1 MGRWTVPA
9 VTALAAATVAL
20 TPIAPAMAEA
30 AGLKMIN
37 VHGDP
42 HILLVM
48 TPNHL
53 PSGRV
58 EDDIRLVNRS
68 TEAYCF
74 RFEVYD
80 EAWVYVPRRVSVVTA
95 PPNSAYQVVKLGIY
109 APGSK
114 YRFKFNGIYLKD
126 SGATDCRRANFP
138 ATTAD

>member
-1 MGRWTVPA
+1 MARWTVPA
-9 VTALAAATVAL
+9 ASALALLGATLAPMSPAVAG
-20 TPIAPAMAEA
+20 

-42 HILLVM
+42 RIILVL

-58 EDDIRLVNRS
+58 EDDVRLVNRS
-68 TEAYCF
+68 NDTYCF

-95 PPNSAYQVVKLGIY
+95 PPGTAYRVVKLGIY

-114 YRFKFNGIYLKD
+114 YRFKFNGVYLKN
-126 SGATDCRRANFP
+126 SGADDCRRAQFP
-138 ATTAD
+138 STTAG

>member
-1 MGRWTVPA
+1 VSPA
-9 VTALAAATVAL
+9 G
-20 TPIAPAMAEA
+20 AE

-42 HILLVM
+42 QILLVL

-58 EDDIRLVNRS
+58 EDDVRLVNRS
-68 TEAYCF
+68 GETYCF

-80 EAWVYVPRRVSVVTA
+80 EEWVYVPRRISVMTA
-95 PPNSAYQVVKLGIY
+95 PPNTAYRVVKLGIY

-114 YRFKFNGIYLKD
+114 YRFKFNGVYLKD
-126 SGATDCRRANFP
+126 SNATDCRRAQFP
-138 ATTAD
+138 ANLSE

>member
-1 MGRWTVPA
+1 MSHRTLSAAAGLIAAA
-9 VTALAAATVAL
+9 VALAPVTPAL
-20 TPIAPAMAEA
+20 AER

-42 HILLVM
+42 KILLVL

-58 EDDIRLVNRS
+58 EDDVRLVNRS
-68 TEAYCF
+68 TESYCF

-80 EAWVYVPRRVSVVTA
+80 EAWVYVPRHISVVTA

-114 YRFKFNGIYLKD
+114 YRFKFNGVYLKD
-126 SGATDCRRANFP
+126 SGSTDCRRAQFP
-138 ATTAD
+138 ASTAE

>member
-1 MGRWTVPA
+1 MARWTVPA
-9 VTALAAATVAL
+9 ASALAVLAMAL
-20 TPIAPAMAEA
+20 TPITPAVAG

-42 HILLVM
+42 RIILVL

-58 EDDIRLVNRS
+58 EDDVRLVNRS
-68 TEAYCF
+68 ADTYCF

-95 PPNSAYQVVKLGIY
+95 PPGTAYRVVKLGIY

-114 YRFKFNGIYLKD
+114 YRFKFNGVYLKN
-126 SGATDCRRANFP
+126 SGADDCRRAQFP
-138 ATTAD
+138 ATTAG